1 MDAADV
7 IVVGGGFTGSALA
20 AALADGRRRV
30 LVLEAR
36 PGRNPRFAGE
46 LIHPTGVD
54 VLDRLGVLP
63 ALERGGGQRARGFA
77 VVRAPDQPT
86 TLLPYD
92 EIPRARPWGF
102 AMEHHDMVQ
111 ALRAH
116 ASARPGVELR
126 TGARVVDTLRDGGR
140 VVGVKLDGGEELRAP
155 LTLAA
160 EGRHS
165 RLRPLLGIDE
175 QSRLLSFSAAVLAR
189 DTELPHPGFGHI
201 FLGAW
206 GPILAYQI
214 GARDVRMVLDVPSP
228 EDGGEKGLP
237 QVAARL
243 IREYAPLVPEP
254 LRGSMVRA
262 LEKGELQLAANY
274 AISTRRCVAPGT
286 ALVGESGGCSHPL
299 TATGMTVCL
308 NDIAILTDELAGA
321 AGARAVDEALQRYQT
336 RRYRFVRAREIL
348 ADALYEVFRGAE
360 DSTRAI
366 RHGIFRYWEGSGRA
380 RAASMALLSGHE
392 SRLASF
398 LAEYWRVVAR
408 STGGVLRGQV
418 NDPSFKGRARSL
430 EGLAA
435 KAWEKL
441 GKVAEGVRE
450 GSLR

>member
-20 AALADGRRRV
+20 AALASDGRRI

-36 PGRNPRFAGE
+36 AGKNPRFAGE

-54 VLDRLGVLP
+54 VLDRVGVLG
-63 ALERGGGQRARGFA
+63 ALERSGGQRARGFA
-77 VVRAPDQPT
+77 VVRAPGVPT
-86 TLLPYD
+86 TLLPYA
-92 EIPRARPWGF
+92 EIPGARPWGF
-102 AMEHHDMVQ
+102 AMEHHDMVRELRGQ
-111 ALRAH
+111 AT
-116 ASARPGVELR
+116 ARPGVTLR
-126 TGARVVDTLRDGGR
+126 TGARVVDALREGGR
-140 VVGVKLDGGEELRAP
+140 VVGVKLEDGEELRAP

-165 RLRPLLGIDE
+165 KLRPILGIDE
-175 QSRLLSFSAAVLAR
+175 ESRLLSFSAAVLAR
-189 DTELPHPGFGHI
+189 DTELPHPGYGHI

-214 GARDVRMVLDVPSP
+214 GARDVRMVLDVPS
-228 EDGGEKGLP
+228 DGEKGLK
-237 QVAARL
+237 QVAAKLRA
-243 IREYAPLVPEP
+243 EYAPLVPEP
-254 LRGSMVRA
+254 LRGAMVRA
-262 LEKGELQLAANY
+262 LEAGELQLAANY
-274 AISTRRCVAPGT
+274 AISTRRCTAPGT

-308 NDIAILTDELAGA
+308 NDIQILVEELANA
-321 AGARAVDEALQRYQT
+321 AGPRAIDQALSRYQT

-366 RHGIFRYWEGSGRA
+366 RHGIFRYWESSGRA

-398 LAEYWRVVAR
+398 LGEYWRVVLR
-408 STGGVLRGQV
+408 STGGVVRGQV
-418 NDPSFKGRARSL
+418 NEPSLGGRARSL
-430 EGLAA
+430 KGLAS